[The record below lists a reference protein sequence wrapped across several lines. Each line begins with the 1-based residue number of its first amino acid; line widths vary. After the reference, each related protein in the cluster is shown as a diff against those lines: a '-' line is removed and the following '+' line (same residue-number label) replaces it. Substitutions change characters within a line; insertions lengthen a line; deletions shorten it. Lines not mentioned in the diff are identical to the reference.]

1 MVHPPWQLPA
11 TQCSLA
17 GQSVSAW
24 QRTGTHA
31 PFRQTSLG
39 AHWEVWVQLVGLV
52 PEVQMPSEAQ
62 YMPLGQ
68 SAWSKQ

>member
-1 MVHPPWQLPA
+1 
-11 TQCSLA
+11 
-17 GQSVSAW
+17 VSAW